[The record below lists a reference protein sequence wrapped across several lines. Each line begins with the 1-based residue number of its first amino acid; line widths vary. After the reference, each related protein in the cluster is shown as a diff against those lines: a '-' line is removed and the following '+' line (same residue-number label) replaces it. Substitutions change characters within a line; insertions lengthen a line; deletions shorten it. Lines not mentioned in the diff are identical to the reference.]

1 MFISILDYST
11 NSVVVREV
19 PKELEDAS
27 DDEILEG
34 VNFGNLDCSFVIS
47 DTMEVDVKTKKAK
60 VNISLE

>member
-27 DDEILEG
+27 DDEILES
-34 VNFGNLDCSFVIS
+34 VNYGNLDCSFVIS
-47 DTMEVDVKTKKAK
+47 DTMEVDVKTRKSK